1 MTMALID
8 PPEIMDKQPPIFG
21 SNRKML
27 PMLNPQ
33 DPSDI
38 IRLLENEFNGPD
50 NGRWIFYI

>member
-1 MTMALID
+1 MAMAIID

-27 PMLNPQ
+27 QMLNLQ